1 MSVESTQ
8 SYLKVAYDLRPSK
21 QVVRRI
27 FLDFFRRLA
36 GGGVPIEEFRYTG
49 MGSIHFVDHILFHK
63 FLGIDKLVSVERE
76 EDIESRLQFNRPFD
90 NIELKI
96 MSIGDYVPQLD
107 LGEQHIVW
115 LDYDNRLSESM
126 VNDVVSCANYLP
138 IGSFMLV
145 TVDATPHKASNG
157 AKDNQKYYLK
167 AARDLWKPDWKYADF
182 ANGRLHLR
190 VIDLVARAF
199 KEGVA
204 GRREVRAL
212 PCFSF
217 VYSDGHQ
224 MVTLGVQLGGER
236 EAENLDHIDK
246 GVEYLI
252 RDFGKTPFKIDVPVL
267 TRKER
272 LHLESVMPSKDYS
285 KVRSSGLNRDAFDKF
300 GRIYRFFPSYAE
312 LLLG

>member
-1 MSVESTQ
+1 MSEASTK

-21 QVVRRI
+21 QVERRI
-27 FLDFFRRLA
+27 LLDFFRRLA
-36 GGGVPIEEFRYTG
+36 GCGVAIEEFRYTG

-63 FLGIDKLVSVERE
+63 FLGIDKLVSVEHD

-96 MSIGDYVPQLD
+96 MAIGDYIPQLD
-107 LGEQHIVW
+107 KCEQHIVW
-115 LDYDNRLSESM
+115 LDYDYQLSETM
-126 VNDVVSCANYLP
+126 INDVVSCANYLP
-138 IGSFMLV
+138 IGSFILV
-145 TVDATPHKASNG
+145 TVDATPHKELKN
-157 AKDNQKYYLK
+157 AKDNYEYYLEVAK
-167 AARDLWKPDWKYADF
+167 DLWKPDWKYTDF
-182 ANGRLHLR
+182 VKGKLHLR
-190 VIDLVARAF
+190 VVDLVARAF
-199 KEGVA
+199 KEGVV
-204 GRREVRAL
+204 GRPKVRAL

-224 MVTLGVQLGGER
+224 MVTLGVQLGGDQED
-236 EAENLDHIDK
+236 EKLDHIF
-246 GVEYLI
+246 GEVEYLT
-252 RDFGKTPFKIDVPVL
+252 RDFGNTPFKIDVPVL

-285 KVRSSGLNRDAFDKF
+285 KIRSSGLDQDLFDKF

>member
-1 MSVESTQ
+1 M
-8 SYLKVAYDLRPSK
+8 A
-21 QVVRRI
+21 
-27 FLDFFRRLA
+27 
-36 GGGVPIEEFRYTG
+36 IEKFRYTG

-63 FLGIDKLVSVERE
+63 FLGIDKLVSVERDK
-76 EDIESRLQFNRPFD
+76 DIESRLQFNRPFD

-96 MSIGDYVPQLD
+96 MSIGEYIPQLD
-107 LGEQHIVW
+107 KCEQHIVW
-115 LDYDNRLSESM
+115 LDYDYHLSGAM

-145 TVDATPHKASNG
+145 TVDSTPHKASNS
-157 AKDNQKYYLK
+157 AKDNYNYYWEE
-167 AARDLWKPDWKYADF
+167 ARDLWKPDWKHADF
-182 ANGRLHLR
+182 ANGKLHLR

-199 KEGVA
+199 KEAVA
-204 GRREVRAL
+204 GQPKVRAL

-224 MVTLGVQLGGER
+224 MVTLGIQLGGDQED
-236 EAENLDHIDK
+236 EKLDHICAE
-246 GVEYLI
+246 VEYLT
-252 RDFGKTPFKIDVPVL
+252 RDFGNTPFKIDVPVL

-285 KVRSSGLNRDAFDKF
+285 KIRSSGLDQDVFDKF
-300 GRIYRFFPSYAE
+300 GRIYRFFPSYGE